1 MQRKTIIMLT
11 ADEGK
16 ALVKDGKYCRAVS
29 LKEGDD
35 GAGWS
40 EVPIEEANAAIEAAK
55 VEKAKTEA
63 ERRAA
68 RQQSR
73 NGQGGAQ

>member
-1 MQRKTIIMLT
+1 MQRKTITMLT

-16 ALVKDGKYCRAVS
+16 ALVKDGRYCRAVS

-40 EVPIEEANAAIEAAK
+40 EVPIEEANAAVAAASA
-55 VEKAKTEA
+55 ERATAAA
-63 ERRAA
+63 ERRVA
-68 RQQSR
+68 RKA
-73 NGQGGAQ
+73 NNAQGKEEA